1 MIFCGPWLYMALKHR
16 SRCGTSGKSVRQ
28 AGKCLARRQRKADL
42 PCLIVFGIFLRKMSP
57 DISQNT
63 DSVERRDIKGEEKGN
78 ETFHEKAEPGR

>member
-1 MIFCGPWLYMALKHR
+1 MHT
-16 SRCGTSGKSVRQ
+16 GTSGKSVRQ